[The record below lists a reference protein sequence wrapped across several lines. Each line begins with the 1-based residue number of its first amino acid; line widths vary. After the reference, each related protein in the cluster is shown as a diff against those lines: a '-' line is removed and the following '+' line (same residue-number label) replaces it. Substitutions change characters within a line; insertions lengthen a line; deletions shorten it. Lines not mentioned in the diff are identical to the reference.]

1 MNYRRDGIL
10 RSEGLKRLS
19 PPPARLKAG
28 PVVIIEC
35 VESIPCNPCVQACPR
50 DAIIIE
56 GDINNTP
63 TVDYDKCNGCGLC
76 ISACPGLAIFVVDAS
91 RSDRMGVV
99 ILPHEYTPLPEHG
112 EIVSALDREGDTV
125 CDALVIRVAD
135 AKAFDRTPLISLE
148 VPVEHVM
155 AVRHF
160 KRRGDRG

>member
-1 MNYRRDGIL
+1 MNHRRDGIL
-10 RSEGLKRLS
+10 RGEGLRRLS

-28 PVVIIEC
+28 PVVVIEC
-35 VESIPCNPCVQACPR
+35 VESIPCNPCVQACPKG
-50 DAIIIE
+50 AIIIE

-91 RSDRMGVV
+91 RSDGVGVV
-99 ILPHEYTPLPEHG
+99 VLPYEYAPLPEKG
-112 EIVSALDREGDTV
+112 EIVSALNREGEAV
-125 CDALVIRVAD
+125 CDALVVRVINT
-135 AKAFDRTPLISLE
+135 KALDRTPLVSIE

-160 KRRGDRG
+160 RRRGDRS